1 MTEKLDLKEIEK
13 RAFRSTYQDGLLD
26 IQYGLIVA
34 FMSIFIYRPEA
45 GYSPLNIFLS
55 TGCFLLS
62 GILFLVAK
70 RFITLPRMGMVKFGE
85 QRHKK
90 ARHLAIVLAIF
101 VLFQVGLVIL
111 TSTGSTNAVVSSW
124 LGKILGNRSS
134 SLLIVSI
141 IGSTIVGS
149 SMIVISFFSEFDRG
163 FYISI
168 LMAIAVFLMIFL
180 NRPIWPIIIGLV
192 IIIPGV
198 VLLIRFI
205 TRFPVV
211 KGEDFNG

>member
-1 MTEKLDLKEIEK
+1 MTDKLDLKEIER

-26 IQYGLIVA
+26 IQFGLIVA
-34 FMSIFIYRPEA
+34 FMSIFIYRPDA
-45 GYSPLNIFLS
+45 GYSPLNILLS
-55 TGCFLLS
+55 TGCILLS
-62 GILFLVAK
+62 GILFQVGK

-101 VLFQVGLVIL
+101 VLFQVGLVML
-111 TSTGSTNAVVSSW
+111 TSMGSSNEVIGTW
-124 LGKILGNRSS
+124 LDKLLGNRHV
-134 SLLIVSI
+134 SLLIVAT
-141 IGSTIVGS
+141 IGSLIVGS
-149 SMIVISFFSEFDRG
+149 SMIVISYFSDFERG

-180 NRPIWPIIIGLV
+180 NRPMWPLIISLA

-205 TRFPVV
+205 TRYPVV
-211 KGEDFNG
+211 KGEGLNE

>member
-1 MTEKLDLKEIEK
+1 MTDKLDLKEIER

-34 FMSIFIYRPEA
+34 FMSIFIYRPDA
-45 GYSPLNIFLS
+45 GYSPLNIILS
-55 TGCFLLS
+55 TGCILLS
-62 GILFLVAK
+62 GILFLVGK
-70 RFITLPRMGMVKFGE
+70 RFITIPRMGMVKFGE

-90 ARHLAIVLAIF
+90 ARHLAIVLGIF
-101 VLFQVGLVIL
+101 VFFQVGLVIL
-111 TSTGSTNAVVSSW
+111 TSMGSSNAGLGSW
-124 LGKILGNRSS
+124 LDNVVGNHSG
-134 SLLIVSI
+134 SLLIVAS
-141 IGSTIVGS
+141 IGSMIVGS
-149 SMIVISFFSEFDRG
+149 SMMVISFFSDFERG

-180 NRPIWPIIIGLV
+180 NRPMWPILISLV

-205 TRFPVV
+205 TRYPVV
-211 KGEDFNG
+211 KGEGLNE